1 MWYVQLEGTLKH
13 RDSDDEYDV
22 QLDGVWRATGG
33 MFAFGQDI
41 APSLTAE
48 GLSREPWSRNFF
60 KELQASHQEHY
71 EQFGVTDGFLK
82 LRPQS
87 KGCGWRTIPIH
98 ACGMRDR
105 AWGIRDWAYLS
116 RYCTMYLWARDTQ
129 SGELWHFN
137 ISLVALPTM
146 THLRTG
152 SVERVGIDVK
162 PRSIKAC
169 SGSLPLLGADG
180 TPPQRFQ
187 FGFATNDGLRYHLH
201 SSVDTGNTIGLDMGP
216 GRFFVNFRFT
226 NFNIYVLDLQTS
238 QIRTLQGC
246 GGSEFGYR
254 RKGVAPYRPL
264 ELHNGVN
271 PTAR

>member
-1 MWYVQLEGTLKH
+1 MG
-13 RDSDDEYDV
+13 
-22 QLDGVWRATGG
+22 
-33 MFAFGQDI
+33 
-41 APSLTAE
+41 
-48 GLSREPWSRNFF
+48 EPWSRNFF
-60 KELQASHQEHY
+60 KELLASHQEHY
-71 EQFGVTDGFLK
+71 EQFGVTDGVLK

-87 KGCGWRTIPIH
+87 KDSGWRTIPIH

-152 SVERVGIDVK
+152 SVERVGIDDK

-187 FGFATNDGLRYHLH
+187 FGFATNDG
-201 SSVDTGNTIGLDMGP
+201 
-216 GRFFVNFRFT
+216 F
-226 NFNIYVLDLQTS
+226 
-238 QIRTLQGC
+238 
-246 GGSEFGYR
+246 
-254 RKGVAPYRPL
+254 K
-264 ELHNGVN
+264 
-271 PTAR
+271 